1 MTFSF
6 LAAKILIPTASVSP
20 HLTIALSLFV
30 SNSHDSAINKTHRCE
45 NDLWA
50 SKRGN
55 YAQADAASIRGDQL
69 QSLQMSLAVSLVQFL
84 LYEVRTA
91 AQEQFI

>member
-1 MTFSF
+1 M
-6 LAAKILIPTASVSP
+6 
-20 HLTIALSLFV
+20 
-30 SNSHDSAINKTHRCE
+30 R
-45 NDLWA
+45 A

-55 YAQADAASIRGDQL
+55 YAQADTASIRGDQL

-91 AQEQFI
+91 AQEQICLVPNIFKLQN